1 MASVHQT
8 LIGLAQM
15 RGIFTHPDF
24 VRDDAAGIAD
34 RRQEPGMIKG
44 RGGSGRV
51 AVPADP
57 LVGLELVDLTFQS
70 ETKGRPAEH
79 SVLRER
85 SSTADN
91 PHVLRI
97 RIPLWPLGRVDDLLP
112 DAFARRID
120 DEFVV

>member
-8 LIGLAQM
+8 LVGLAQM

-24 VRDDAAGIAD
+24 VCNDAAGIAD
-34 RRQEPGMIKG
+34 RPQEPGMIEG
-44 RGGSGRV
+44 RGGSESV

-57 LVGLELVDLTFQS
+57 LVGLELIDLAFQS
-70 ETKGRPAEH
+70 ETKGCPAEH
-79 SVLRER
+79 SILSER
-85 SSTADN
+85 GSTADN

-112 DAFARRID
+112 NAFARRVD